1 MKRYV
6 KTNTGIYELKSPNT
20 EHQISF
26 DHKTIE
32 PAYMSVDY
40 RWIAKK
46 DIIADA
52 NTVEALYD
60 GYYIDDLYTK
70 VGFDYDG
77 IFDEF
82 DEFKDSFLCLLYED
96 KANIA
101 GYAFIKTNRGFIFV
115 AKMNDRGELN
125 PIIQK

>member
-6 KTNTGIYELKSPNT
+6 KTNDGIYELRSPDT

-26 DHKTIE
+26 DHETIE
-32 PAYMSVDY
+32 PAYLSINN
-40 RWIAKK
+40 RQIGWIAKK
-46 DIIADA
+46 DIIEDAD
-52 NTVEALYD
+52 TIEELYD
-60 GYYIDDLYTK
+60 GYYIDDLYMK

-82 DEFKDSFLCLLYED
+82 DEFKNNFLCLLYED

-101 GYAFIKTNRGFIFV
+101 GYAFIKTNKGFIYV
-115 AKMNDRGELN
+115 AKMNDRGEL
-125 PIIQK
+125 KRL